1 MNSDVR
7 LCLPPFFVPLVRGGF
22 DGALGE
28 WPVWTWPVVGA
39 PSAAPTAAKN
49 GDVGGGGTES
59 SSPAATG
66 SDEDAAT
73 VAAADGTAA
82 GSAPATSSTV
92 SVLP

>member
-1 MNSDVR
+1 MR
-7 LCLPPFFVPLVRGGF
+7 LCLPPFVPLVRGGF

-28 WPVWTWPVVGA
+28 WPAWTWPVVGA
-39 PSAAPTAAKN
+39 PSAAPTAAKT

-66 SDEDAAT
+66 KGSDEDAAI

-82 GSAPATSSTV
+82 GSALSPANSSTV